1 MNLLFL
7 ASWYPNNASSRN
19 GLFIWNHAK
28 AAAAIPNTHVILAAV
43 VSSHEKEKI
52 EFKEQQIDGLTHWVV
67 TYPVGSGNTF
77 YKAIRYLQA
86 WQRVKELYVSQI
98 GEPDVVVV
106 NVLWR
111 AGLAALLWKFKYAWN
126 YIIIEHWS
134 GYLPDGEG
142 YNSFWLKLFSRLI
155 SRRANQIC
163 GVSPTLVQAMSEHG
177 LGKKFKVLP
186 NVVNTTV
193 YSPNANVS
201 RTFDLLHVSN
211 LAPEKNFPYVLEVWK
226 AWKNRYPAAKL
237 WVAGAFDVFQTK
249 QEYGQLEG
257 VEFLGFLEPESLV
270 KYYRSAMCLLLPS
283 KFETFSLVTAEALAC
298 GMPVLSLKL
307 PALTNFD
314 TQAIVALPELNVESW
329 VEALKDLPKYDEY
342 ELHEKINREYSIEK
356 VSFLMQCIF
365 NK

>member
-7 ASWYPNNASSRN
+7 ASWYPDNVSSRN

-28 AAAAIPNTHVILAAV
+28 AAAAIPNAHVILAAV
-43 VSSHEKEKI
+43 VPSHEKGKI
-52 EFKEQQIDGLTHWVV
+52 ELKEQQIDGLTHWVV
-67 TYPVGSGNTF
+67 TYPVGNGNTF
-77 YKAIRYLQA
+77 IKAIRYMKA
-86 WQRVKELYVSQI
+86 WRRVKNFYLSQI

-142 YNSFWLKLFSRLI
+142 YNSFWLKFFSKLI
-155 SRRANQIC
+155 SRRANHVC

-186 NVVNTTV
+186 NVVNTAV
-193 YSPNANVS
+193 YSPDANVP
-201 RTFDLLHVSN
+201 RTIDLLHVSN
-211 LAPEKNFPYVLEVWK
+211 LAPEKNFPYVLEVWQ
-226 AWKNRYPAAKL
+226 AWKKSYPEAKL
-237 WVAGAFDVFQTK
+237 WVAGAFDVDQTK

-257 VEFLGFLEPESLV
+257 VEFLGFLEPENLV
-270 KYYRSAMCLLLPS
+270 NYYRRAMCLLLPS

-298 GMPVLSLKL
+298 GTPVLSLKL

-314 TQAIVALPELNVESW
+314 TQAIVALLELNVERW

-342 ELHEKINREYSIEK
+342 ELHEKINQEYSMEK
-356 VSFLMQCIF
+356 VSFIMQGIF